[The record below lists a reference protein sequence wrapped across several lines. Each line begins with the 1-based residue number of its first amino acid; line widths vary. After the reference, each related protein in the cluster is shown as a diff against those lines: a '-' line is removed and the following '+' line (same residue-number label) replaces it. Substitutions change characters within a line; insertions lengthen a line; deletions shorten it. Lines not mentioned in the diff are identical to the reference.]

1 MLIFHLNTNDKG
13 KYNVGVEKVNII
25 SMINTQIVKYLH
37 KSVSLKQK
45 MGRGKFRPLF
55 FLRIM
60 QRQRNWD
67 ID

>member
-45 MGRGKFRPLF
+45 IGGGVQTSLLSKNNAKTEKLGY
-55 FLRIM
+55 
-60 QRQRNWD
+60 
-67 ID
+67 